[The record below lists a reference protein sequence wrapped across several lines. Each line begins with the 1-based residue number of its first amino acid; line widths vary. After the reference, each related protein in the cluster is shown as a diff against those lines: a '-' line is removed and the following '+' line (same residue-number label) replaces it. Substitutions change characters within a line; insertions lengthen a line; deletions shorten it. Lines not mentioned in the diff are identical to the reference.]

1 MDNQEI
7 EIRRRILNVDEID
20 SNRHVPEKEPNS
32 RKAANYFKNFASN
45 IFPPIKWLPL
55 YRKVYLPGDIIS
67 GLTVSMIRLPQVNG
81 INFIILHVKSYA
93 FQNDTKIRFRD
104 ALAFIFIKIRVG
116 PVIYPV
122 PRPSLWFIGW
132 FGSNQWCLFGI
143 FPMYSLLNAV
153 DGASKLCWNILN
165 YFADVWSGS

>member
-1 MDNQEI
+1 MIPNDFKIKISIFLEMENQEI

-81 INFIILHVKSYA
+81 INFTRIKSNA
-93 FQNDTKIRFRD
+93 SQKETKFRF
-104 ALAFIFIKIRVG
+104 ITH
-116 PVIYPV
+116 VIYRQV
-122 PRPSLWFIGW
+122 SFY
-132 FGSNQWCLFGI
+132 I
-143 FPMYSLLNAV
+143 FLRCV
-153 DGASKLCWNILN
+153 
-165 YFADVWSGS
+165 

>member
-1 MDNQEI
+1 MIPNDFKIKISIFLEMENQEI

-81 INFIILHVKSYA
+81 INFTRIKSNASQKETKLRIYRLHGLPTSLFLYLFETRMTFFDSNSY
-93 FQNDTKIRFRD
+93 
-104 ALAFIFIKIRVG
+104 LS
-116 PVIYPV
+116 
-122 PRPSLWFIGW
+122 RPT
-132 FGSNQWCLFGI
+132 
-143 FPMYSLLNAV
+143 A
-153 DGASKLCWNILN
+153 
-165 YFADVWSGS
+165 

>member
-1 MDNQEI
+1 MDEPEI

-81 INFIILHVKSYA
+81 IHLYI
-93 FQNDTKIRFRD
+93 
-104 ALAFIFIKIRVG
+104 
-116 PVIYPV
+116 
-122 PRPSLWFIGW
+122 SLSF
-132 FGSNQWCLFGI
+132 
-143 FPMYSLLNAV
+143 
-153 DGASKLCWNILN
+153 
-165 YFADVWSGS
+165 

>member
-1 MDNQEI
+1 MENQEI

-81 INFIILHVKSYA
+81 INFTRIKSNASHKETKLPIYHLRDLPKSLSLYLFEMRMIL
-93 FQNDTKIRFRD
+93 FD
-104 ALAFIFIKIRVG
+104 
-116 PVIYPV
+116 
-122 PRPSLWFIGW
+122 
-132 FGSNQWCLFGI
+132 SNLE
-143 FPMYSLLNAV
+143 
-153 DGASKLCWNILN
+153 
-165 YFADVWSGS
+165 

>member
-1 MDNQEI
+1 MILRQWFEQPCLVTTHQTAKGPFPPAIELQMIPNDFNSNNLIYLEMENQEI

-20 SNRHVPEKEPNS
+20 STRHVPEKEPNS

-81 INFIILHVKSYA
+81 IDFL
-93 FQNDTKIRFRD
+93 FDTYLTRT
-104 ALAFIFIKIRVG
+104 LSEHN
-116 PVIYPV
+116 YLS
-122 PRPSLWFIGW
+122 RPT
-132 FGSNQWCLFGI
+132 
-143 FPMYSLLNAV
+143 A
-153 DGASKLCWNILN
+153 
-165 YFADVWSGS
+165 

>member
-1 MDNQEI
+1 MYTLAIELQMIPNDFKTIIFYLFRKMNEPEI

-32 RKAANYFKNFASN
+32 RKAANYIKNFSSN

-81 INFIILHVKSYA
+81 IHKYI
-93 FQNDTKIRFRD
+93 
-104 ALAFIFIKIRVG
+104 
-116 PVIYPV
+116 
-122 PRPSLWFIGW
+122 
-132 FGSNQWCLFGI
+132 
-143 FPMYSLLNAV
+143 
-153 DGASKLCWNILN
+153 
-165 YFADVWSGS
+165 

>member
-1 MDNQEI
+1 MIPNDFKIKISIFLEMENQEI

-81 INFIILHVKSYA
+81 INFTRIKSKA
-93 FQNDTKIRFRD
+93 SQKETKFRF
-104 ALAFIFIKIRVG
+104 ITH
-116 PVIYPV
+116 VIYRQV
-122 PRPSLWFIGW
+122 SFYIFLRMTLFD
-132 FGSNQWCLFGI
+132 SNLE
-143 FPMYSLLNAV
+143 
-153 DGASKLCWNILN
+153 
-165 YFADVWSGS
+165 

>member
-1 MDNQEI
+1 MCPCELVTGTAVQDWSGQWSGQPCLVRMHPTTNSHFPPAIELQMIPNDFKMQILIFSEMENQEI

-20 SNRHVPEKEPNS
+20 SNRHVPKKEPNS

-81 INFIILHVKSYA
+81 INFTLIQSNASQKDKKLPISLS
-93 FQNDTKIRFRD
+93 
-104 ALAFIFIKIRVG
+104 LFI
-116 PVIYPV
+116 
-122 PRPSLWFIGW
+122 
-132 FGSNQWCLFGI
+132 
-143 FPMYSLLNAV
+143 
-153 DGASKLCWNILN
+153 
-165 YFADVWSGS
+165 

>member
-45 IFPPIKWLPL
+45 IFPPIKWFPL

-93 FQNDTKIRFRD
+93 FKNDTKIRFRMHK
-104 ALAFIFIKIRVG
+104 LAAMKLYIFSRRV
-116 PVIYPV
+116 
-122 PRPSLWFIGW
+122 SL
-132 FGSNQWCLFGI
+132 
-143 FPMYSLLNAV
+143 
-153 DGASKLCWNILN
+153 
-165 YFADVWSGS
+165 YFYQN

>member
-93 FQNDTKIRFRD
+93 FKNDTKIRFRMHKS
-104 ALAFIFIKIRVG
+104 AAMKLYIFSRRV
-116 PVIYPV
+116 
-122 PRPSLWFIGW
+122 SL
-132 FGSNQWCLFGI
+132 
-143 FPMYSLLNAV
+143 
-153 DGASKLCWNILN
+153 
-165 YFADVWSGS
+165 YFSQN

>member
-81 INFIILHVKSYA
+81 INFKKTLILR
-93 FQNDTKIRFRD
+93 KIK
-104 ALAFIFIKIRVG
+104 A
-116 PVIYPV
+116 
-122 PRPSLWFIGW
+122 
-132 FGSNQWCLFGI
+132 
-143 FPMYSLLNAV
+143 NASRK
-153 DGASKLCWNILN
+153 DIAANLCILN
-165 YFADVWSGS
+165 RIFASF

>member
-20 SNRHVPEKEPNS
+20 SNRHVQEKEPNS

-81 INFIILHVKSYA
+81 ISFIILHVKCYTS
-93 FQNDTKIRFRD
+93 QND
-104 ALAFIFIKIRVG
+104 IKLPIG
-116 PVIYPV
+116 IH
-122 PRPSLWFIGW
+122 PSEVNLWV
-132 FGSNQWCLFGI
+132 N
-143 FPMYSLLNAV
+143 
-153 DGASKLCWNILN
+153 
-165 YFADVWSGS
+165 

>member
-1 MDNQEI
+1 MIPNDFKIKISIFLEMENQEI

-81 INFIILHVKSYA
+81 INFTRIKSKA
-93 FQNDTKIRFRD
+93 SQKETKFRF
-104 ALAFIFIKIRVG
+104 ITH
-116 PVIYPV
+116 VIYRQV
-122 PRPSLWFIGW
+122 SFY
-132 FGSNQWCLFGI
+132 I
-143 FPMYSLLNAV
+143 FLRCV
-153 DGASKLCWNILN
+153 
-165 YFADVWSGS
+165 

>member
-81 INFIILHVKSYA
+81 INFKKTLI
-93 FQNDTKIRFRD
+93 FRKIK
-104 ALAFIFIKIRVG
+104 A
-116 PVIYPV
+116 
-122 PRPSLWFIGW
+122 
-132 FGSNQWCLFGI
+132 
-143 FPMYSLLNAV
+143 NASRK
-153 DGASKLCWNILN
+153 DI
-165 YFADVWSGS
+165 